1 MFLLKCYKKIMFWCN
16 PFCLVNIF
24 YACLSLRTILNQKL
38 IHFEKVWICSLKINS
53 HRQFSQEY
61 MYTCVS
67 YGFVAFVNFS
77 TEWVKYL
84 CSQTINSVGVFV
96 LFLQIFITC
105 WNQQETFLHWYSVI
119 PVVTTRSSLALGF
132 KVVQR
137 NYVSTESVKMK

>member
-1 MFLLKCYKKIMFWCN
+1 MFLLKCYKKIMFRWN

-24 YACLSLRTILNQKL
+24 YACLSLRTILNQKI
-38 IHFEKVWICSLKINS
+38 IHFEKVWICSLKINN

-61 MYTCVS
+61 MYVIR
-67 YGFVAFVNFS
+67 
-77 TEWVKYL
+77 L
-84 CSQTINSVGVFV
+84 CCICELLNSVGVFV